1 MSWKSPLLFMPK
13 QFAFSREKTSF
24 LRNVLTKVQLNT
36 EHLLRNQCL
45 QAQSCVTAW
54 VFSEWDA
61 LPQQKA
67 FLESPTS
74 SFVLALQGNSP
85 SWWAGLGNSARCRLF
100 LRDFFFRIINWL
112 ISLCSLAAGK
122 MSSVSSGLGLENETS
137 FSLSKLMRSCIIS
150 FSTALQNSTNT
161 SQEQ

>member
-13 QFAFSREKTSF
+13 QFAFSRGKTSF
-24 LRNVLTKVQLNT
+24 LRNVLTKARLNT

-45 QAQSCVTAW
+45 QAQSYVTAW

-61 LPQQKA
+61 LPRQKA

-74 SFVLALQGNSP
+74 SFVLALRGNSP
-85 SWWAGLGNSARCRLF
+85 SWWAGLGNSTRCRLF
-100 LRDFFFRIINWL
+100 LRDFFFTIINWL
-112 ISLCSLAAGK
+112 ISLCSFTAGK
-122 MSSVSSGLGLENETS
+122 MSSSGLGLENETS
-137 FSLSKLMRSCIIS
+137 FSLFKLMRSCIIS
-150 FSTALQNSTNT
+150 FSTTLQNSTNT